1 MPYKY
6 ELMRDA
12 DDAIVT
18 TMHVT
23 PYCGELVHNCLEFM
37 YVESGYVCFG
47 INGRKHY
54 AGAGQMVA
62 IASFTPHWSRVLER
76 GAIYLVLIP
85 RRIVRC
91 CDDLLDKN
99 TFAEPVM
106 TDRDG
111 AALDAVK
118 LMYRLNGEGSLK
130 SENSPECRELLGH
143 LARFLTSLTIQ
154 RCGLVPNMS
163 STKSVS
169 DAVIYID
176 RHFREPIGTA
186 DIAKALFMNQQTLS
200 ENFRETFGL
209 SVKKYISRVR
219 TVEVARLIQSDPGM
233 TLNEAA
239 DLAGYQSMRSML
251 RDFSEEFGCTPTEY
265 RWQRVEDLFDRML
278 YQAVDINLMRQR
290 RKQNESN

>member
-1 MPYKY
+1 MLYKY

-12 DDAIVT
+12 DDVVVT
-18 TMHVT
+18 TMCVT

-37 YVESGYVCFG
+37 YVGSGYVCFG
-47 INGRKHY
+47 INGKKYY

-76 GAIYLVLIP
+76 GEIYLVLVP
-85 RRIVRC
+85 RRMVGC
-91 CDDLLDKN
+91 YDSLLDGN

-106 TDRDG
+106 TDSEQI
-111 AALDAVK
+111 ALGAVK
-118 LMYRLNGEGSLK
+118 LMYRINGEAPFK
-130 SENSPECRELLGH
+130 SDNSPERRELLGH
-143 LARFLTSLTIQ
+143 LARFLTSAAINS
-154 RCGLVPNMS
+154 CGLVPNRC
-163 STKSVS
+163 STRSVS

-200 ENFRETFGL
+200 ESFRETFGL
-209 SVKKYISRVR
+209 SVKKYISHVR

-251 RDFSEEFGCTPTEY
+251 RDFNEEFGCTPTEY
-265 RWQRVEDLFDRML
+265 RRQRGDDLLDRML
-278 YQAVDINLMRQR
+278 YQPFDINLMRQR

>member
-12 DDAIVT
+12 NDVVVT

-37 YVESGYVCFG
+37 YVENGYVCFG

-76 GAIYLVLIP
+76 GEIYLVLVP
-85 RRIVRC
+85 RRMVGC
-91 CDDLLDKN
+91 YDSLLDGN
-99 TFAEPVM
+99 TFADPVM
-106 TDRDG
+106 TDSEQI
-111 AALDAVK
+111 ALGAVK
-118 LMYRLNGEGSLK
+118 LMYRINGEAPFK
-130 SENSPECRELLGH
+130 SDNSPERCELLGH
-143 LARFLTSLTIQ
+143 LARFLTSAAINS
-154 RCGLVPNMS
+154 CGLVPNRC
-163 STKSVS
+163 STKDIS

-200 ENFRETFGL
+200 ESFRETFGL
-209 SVKKYISRVR
+209 SVKKYISHVR

-233 TLNEAA
+233 TLSEAA

-251 RDFSEEFGCTPTEY
+251 RDFNEEFGCTPTEY
-265 RWQRVEDLFDRML
+265 RRQRGDDLLDRML
-278 YQAVDINLMRQR
+278 YQPFDINLMRKG

>member
-1 MPYKY
+1 MPYRY

-12 DDAIVT
+12 DDVVVT
-18 TMHVT
+18 TMCVT

-47 INGRKHY
+47 INGRNHY

-85 RRIVRC
+85 RAMVRC
-91 CDDLLDKN
+91 YDDLLDGN

-111 AALDAVK
+111 SALDAVK
-118 LMYRLNGEGSLK
+118 LMYKLNGEGSLR

-143 LARFLTSLTIQ
+143 MARFLTSLAIQ
-154 RCGLVPNMS
+154 RCGLVTNMS
-163 STKSVS
+163 STRSVS

-186 DIAKALFMNQQTLS
+186 DLAKALFMNQQTLS
-200 ENFRETFGL
+200 ESFRETFGV
-209 SVKKYISRVR
+209 SVKKYISHVR

-251 RDFSEEFGCTPTEY
+251 RDFNEEFGCTPTEY
-265 RWQRVEDLFDRML
+265 RRRRDDDLLDRML
-278 YQAVDINLMRQR
+278 YQAFDMNLVKKR

>member
-1 MPYKY
+1 MRNINKY
-6 ELMRDA
+6 ELMRDT
-12 DDAIVT
+12 DDVVVT
-18 TMHVT
+18 TMCVT

-37 YVESGYVCFG
+37 YVNSGYVCFG
-47 INGRKHY
+47 INGRKCY
-54 AGAGQMVA
+54 AGAGQMIAV
-62 IASFTPHWSRVLER
+62 ASFTPHWSRVLER
-76 GAIYLVLIP
+76 GEIYLVLVP
-85 RRIVRC
+85 RRMVGC
-91 CDDLLDKN
+91 YDGLLDKN

-118 LMYRLNGEGSLK
+118 LMYKLNGEGSLK
-130 SENSPECRELLGH
+130 SQNSPECRELLGH

-154 RCGLVPNMS
+154 RCGLVPNRC
-163 STKSVS
+163 STKDIS

-186 DIAKALFMNQQTLS
+186 DIARALFMNQQTLS
-200 ENFRETFGL
+200 ESFRETFGL
-209 SVKKYISRVR
+209 SVKKYISHVR

-251 RDFSEEFGCTPTEY
+251 RDFNEEFGCTPTEY
-265 RWQRVEDLFDRML
+265 RRQRNDDLLDRML
-278 YQAVDINLMRQR
+278 DQAFDMNQMSGRL
-290 RKQNESN
+290 

>member
-12 DDAIVT
+12 NDVVVT

-37 YVESGYVCFG
+37 YVENGYVCFG
-47 INGRKHY
+47 INGRKYY

-76 GAIYLVLIP
+76 GEIYLVLVP
-85 RRIVRC
+85 RRMVGC
-91 CDDLLDKN
+91 YDSLLDGN
-99 TFAEPVM
+99 TFADPVM
-106 TDRDG
+106 TDSEQI
-111 AALDAVK
+111 ALGAVK
-118 LMYRLNGEGSLK
+118 LMYRINGEAPFK
-130 SENSPECRELLGH
+130 SDNSPERRELLGH
-143 LARFLTSLTIQ
+143 LARFLTSAAINS
-154 RCGLVPNMS
+154 CGLVPNRC
-163 STKSVS
+163 STKDIS

-186 DIAKALFMNQQTLS
+186 DIAKALFVNQQTLS
-200 ENFRETFGL
+200 ESFRETFGL
-209 SVKKYISRVR
+209 SVKKYISHVR

-251 RDFSEEFGCTPTEY
+251 RDFNEEFGCTPTEY
-265 RWQRVEDLFDRML
+265 RRQRGEDLLDRML
-278 YQAVDINLMRQR
+278 YQPFDINLMRKG